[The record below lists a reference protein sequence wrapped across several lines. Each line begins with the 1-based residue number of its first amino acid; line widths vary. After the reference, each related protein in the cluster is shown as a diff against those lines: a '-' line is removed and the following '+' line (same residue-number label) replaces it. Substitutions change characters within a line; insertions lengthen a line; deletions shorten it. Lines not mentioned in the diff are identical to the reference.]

1 MNNIKLL
8 LLTGL
13 SVVVAFFGC
22 QQKSVPVITAR
33 KTAPLKLQASVYA
46 AAGTVQVDTVQGKT
60 IFMARCSRCHG
71 LPQPASYTINK
82 WENILM
88 LMIPRSRIDTVNAVH
103 VRAYVLAH
111 ALKP

>member
-1 MNNIKLL
+1 MRNIKLL
-8 LLTGL
+8 LVAGL

-22 QQKSVPVITAR
+22 QQKSVPEITAR
-33 KTAPLKLQASVYA
+33 KAAPPKIKAAIYA
-46 AAGTVQVDTVQGKT
+46 ADGTVQADTVQGKT
-60 IFMARCSRCHG
+60 IFIARCSRCHG
-71 LPQPASYTINK
+71 LPQPASYAVNK

-88 LMIPRSRIDTVNAVH
+88 LMIPRSRIDTINAVH